1 MKLVIGNQ
9 KTYLNR
15 PEVIDFI
22 NKTRDSKC
30 ENAIICASFP
40 YLDLY
45 LEDSKYM
52 VGAQNVSVKG
62 NGASTGEISAEQLSS
77 LGVTYTI
84 VGHSERRSD
93 NNETSDM
100 FVSKIK
106 DELENRKV
114 DKFIFNKSYF
124 KQLSYFENLINKEL
138 FFQRIFLE
146 QREANIEKDVVG
158 KQIMEVFDNLDSS
171 IIEKII
177 VAYEPVWAIGTG
189 KVPTNEEIDDIICYI
204 KDLIQDKYG
213 ARLLVLYGGS
223 VNAKNID
230 ELNLVESVDGYLIGG
245 ASTKPEEFIYIMNKC
260 E

>member
-106 DELENRKV
+106 NLVNFDIRPIFCIGEN
-114 DKFIFNKSYF
+114 
-124 KQLSYFENLINKEL
+124 
-138 FFQRIFLE
+138 LE

>member
-1 MKLVIGNQ
+1 MAWIDQHLEKFIKDCFPERYVYAYHEYRTWQSSRYLYVTTVLKDDKDLHYEYIGGAVELHLEGKYQSTDYKYFAKELRFQTSRNPKLHWLGWQGRNQ
-9 KTYLNR
+9 CR
-15 PEVIDFI
+15 CRIDAATD
-22 NKTRDSKC
+22 NW
-30 ENAIICASFP
+30 
-40 YLDLY
+40 
-45 LEDSKYM
+45 
-52 VGAQNVSVKG
+52 
-62 NGASTGEISAEQLSS
+62 EQLM
-77 LGVTYTI
+77 
-84 VGHSERRSD
+84 
-93 NNETSDM
+93 NA
-100 FVSKIK
+100 
-106 DELENRKV
+106 
-114 DKFIFNKSYF
+114 FI
-124 KQLSYFENLINKEL
+124 EIMG
-138 FFQRIFLE
+138 IF
-146 QREANIEKDVVG
+146 DP
-158 KQIMEVFDNLDSS
+158 

>member
-15 PEVIDFI
+15 QEVVDFI
-22 NKTRDSKC
+22 NKTKKSKC
-30 ENAIICASFP
+30 EDVIICASYP
-40 YLDLY
+40 YFDLY

-100 FVSKIK
+100 FVSKINNLLSF
-106 DELENRKV
+106 DIRPIFCIGEN
-114 DKFIFNKSYF
+114 
-124 KQLSYFENLINKEL
+124 
-138 FFQRIFLE
+138 LE
-146 QREANIEKDVVG
+146 QREKNIEKDIVG
-158 KQIMEVFDNLDSS
+158 KQIMEVFDKLDSNS
-171 IIEKII
+171 IEKII
-177 VAYEPVWAIGTG
+177 VAYEPIWAIGTG
-189 KVPTNEEIDDIICYI
+189 KVPTNEEIEDIISYI
-204 KDLIQDKYG
+204 KDLIQDKYN

-230 ELNLVESVDGYLIGG
+230 ELNEVESVDGYLIGG
-245 ASTKPEEFIYIMNKC
+245 ASTKADEFTYIMNRC

>member
-22 NKTRDSKC
+22 NKTKNSNC
-30 ENAIICASFP
+30 ENAVICASFP

-62 NGASTGEISAEQLSS
+62 NGASTGEISAEQLNS

-93 NNETSDM
+93 NNETSNM
-100 FVSKIK
+100 FVSKINNLLSF
-106 DELENRKV
+106 DIRPIFCIGEN
-114 DKFIFNKSYF
+114 
-124 KQLSYFENLINKEL
+124 
-138 FFQRIFLE
+138 LE
-146 QREANIEKDVVG
+146 QREANVEKDIVG
-158 KQIMEVFDNLDSS
+158 KQMMEVFDQLDSES
-171 IIEKII
+171 IEKII
-177 VAYEPVWAIGTG
+177 IAYEPIWAIGTG
-189 KVPTNEEIDDIICYI
+189 KVPTNEEIDDIISYI
-204 KDLIQDKYG
+204 KDLVQDKYHV
-213 ARLLVLYGGS
+213 RSLVLYGGS

-230 ELNLVESVDGYLIGG
+230 ELNQVESVDGYLIGG
-245 ASTKPEEFIYIMNKC
+245 ASTKADEFNFIMSKC

>member
-22 NKTRDSKC
+22 NKTKDSKC

-40 YLDLY
+40 YLDIY
-45 LEDSKYM
+45 LEDSRYV

-100 FVSKIK
+100 FVSKINNLLSF
-106 DELENRKV
+106 DIRPIFCIGEN
-114 DKFIFNKSYF
+114 
-124 KQLSYFENLINKEL
+124 
-138 FFQRIFLE
+138 LE

-158 KQIMEVFDNLDSS
+158 KQIMEVFDKLDKTNL
-171 IIEKII
+171 EKII

-189 KVPTNEEIDDIICYI
+189 KVPTNEEIDDIVCYI

-230 ELNLVESVDGYLIGG
+230 ELNEVESVDGYLIGG
-245 ASTKPEEFIYIMNKC
+245 ASTKADEFNYIMSKC
-260 E
+260 EE

>member
-22 NKTRDSKC
+22 NKTKNSNC
-30 ENAIICASFP
+30 ENAVICASFP

-62 NGASTGEISAEQLSS
+62 NGASTGEISAEQLNS

-84 VGHSERRSD
+84 VGHSERRND
-93 NNETSDM
+93 NNETSNM
-100 FVSKIK
+100 FVSKINNLLSF
-106 DELENRKV
+106 DIRPIFCIGEN
-114 DKFIFNKSYF
+114 
-124 KQLSYFENLINKEL
+124 
-138 FFQRIFLE
+138 LE
-146 QREANIEKDVVG
+146 QREANVEKDIVG
-158 KQIMEVFDNLDSS
+158 KQIMEVFDQLDSES
-171 IIEKII
+171 IEKII
-177 VAYEPVWAIGTG
+177 IAYEPIWAIGTG
-189 KVPTNEEIDDIICYI
+189 KVPTNEEIDDIISYI
-204 KDLIQDKYG
+204 KDLVQDKYHV
-213 ARLLVLYGGS
+213 RSLVLYGGS

-230 ELNLVESVDGYLIGG
+230 ELNQVESVDGYLIGG
-245 ASTKPEEFIYIMNKC
+245 ASTKADEFNYIMNKC